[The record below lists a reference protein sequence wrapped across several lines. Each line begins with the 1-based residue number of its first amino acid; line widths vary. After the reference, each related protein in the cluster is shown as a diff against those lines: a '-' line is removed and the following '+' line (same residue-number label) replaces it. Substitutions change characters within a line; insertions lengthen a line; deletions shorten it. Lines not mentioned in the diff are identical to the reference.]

1 MKPQPWVS
9 SCRAVQDR
17 RVAQA
22 NAQHVAR
29 LMNVRP
35 SIDMRRPKAL
45 SYKRSNA
52 KREHMEVSRKPFH
65 VKTCTTKLFNLPTQT
80 IPQTLILVWRPF
92 IPPPWWIAYPCSFGV
107 GMDKKNVNAS
117 HHTLSLLRCFSNVF
131 RFKKKNKKNWLVFLF
146 HSFFLSSLCSPSPS
160 FLNHQLNYQLHR
172 KSASKKSSVITT
184 ACFVIFLKLILLVA
198 QNEKSVSRVQ
208 RPHKMQPAHSIS
220 LIVKSNFKELQKR
233 TKSCSVVLSTAHLR
247 LIAISSSSVRQI
259 TSVFFAVWQ
268 KILEIDNVQ
277 SAREDLIQIV
287 LLWKK
292 WELVARKNR
301 GDLSQQGGDV
311 VVGGRRWTQ
320 LLAIVGRRQ
329 RWECEKKEGGTVMRF
344 NEFQ

>member
-92 IPPPWWIAYPCSFGV
+92 IPPP
-107 GMDKKNVNAS
+107 
-117 HHTLSLLRCFSNVF
+117 
-131 RFKKKNKKNWLVFLF
+131 
-146 HSFFLSSLCSPSPS
+146 
-160 FLNHQLNYQLHR
+160 
-172 KSASKKSSVITT
+172 
-184 ACFVIFLKLILLVA
+184 
-198 QNEKSVSRVQ
+198 
-208 RPHKMQPAHSIS
+208 
-220 LIVKSNFKELQKR
+220 
-233 TKSCSVVLSTAHLR
+233 
-247 LIAISSSSVRQI
+247 
-259 TSVFFAVWQ
+259 
-268 KILEIDNVQ
+268 
-277 SAREDLIQIV
+277 
-287 LLWKK
+287 
-292 WELVARKNR
+292 
-301 GDLSQQGGDV
+301 
-311 VVGGRRWTQ
+311 
-320 LLAIVGRRQ
+320 
-329 RWECEKKEGGTVMRF
+329 
-344 NEFQ
+344 